1 MNQDHDND
9 HANDSDHHNG
19 HESIDATLAAKGVAL
34 RKRLGPHVA
43 PAGLYERHKALPFA
57 GRVSCNVTQLEA
69 GSWSEIVL
77 DYEVGASGIADGA
90 WLKATFKFYSDWALF
105 QTSDPAAA
113 NYISAEYHA
122 APLVLGQSPATVQS
136 LNVRFDQKGHERP
149 FQKAI
154 IVDVAD
160 GYLNAGDHIVIRLGD
175 RRRGPGTR
183 VQTFVEDQF
192 RFRFYVDPLGTSRFV
207 AVPGDIVIDIHAGAP
222 AQVLLNGPRFVQPA
236 QSASFRLSL
245 QDRWGNACR
254 DTGGAVRVRAYDER
268 QRIVYE
274 RELPLPAEGWASVAL
289 TDLPTT
295 PGSLRIVAD
304 VPSLRDVRTA
314 EAYLTVDAALPVARS
329 LYADL
334 HVHAHDTVGTNS
346 PAYNAAYARDI
357 GGIDV
362 LGYTANDFQ
371 ITDANW
377 QLGVD
382 TVERFN
388 EAGRFV
394 VYPVQE
400 WCGSSTAGGDHN
412 VVFLGDERPG
422 FPYNARGE
430 HNRTLVWNE
439 DMKGAAVELG
449 RWPVDELWDAYV
461 DDAAHHLVMPHVGGR
476 RYIPDWHHP
485 ELERLVEIASTWGH
499 FDWLYRDVIARGYQ
513 LGVAASGDEHRG
525 RPGGG
530 APGVSVFGVHGGL
543 TGVLSDSLDR
553 RSVGE
558 ALRARRTWATTGE
571 HSAALV
577 RCGEL
582 WQGDTFAHRGPAT
595 LDYRLLGRAGW
606 EYVAAF
612 DHNGL
617 LVERNL
623 HEELGY
629 AERLIRVRW
638 GGARIRDRYRWAS
651 WQGRIRIVNGTI
663 NNFGA
668 AGFEHVEEAA
678 WRTGATDIEFRS
690 DTYGDADSIEI
701 DVSNLAQAR
710 IVIEGTIDGFVKVGD
725 PLQGNPFAH
734 APTFHWEISGAELLA
749 SGTARHELGGTEL
762 FLAVERLTDKPLPV
776 DLKGSFDVAPQN
788 ASFGFRPVYVFGR
801 QRDDSKVWTSAQ
813 FITFDRESDLPVRNE
828 T

>member
-1 MNQDHDND
+1 MSEKTDH
-9 HANDSDHHNG
+9 
-19 HESIDATLAAKGVAL
+19 SIDKKAAAL
-34 RKRLGPHVA
+34 RSRLGPHVA
-43 PAGLYERHKALPFA
+43 PQGLYERHKQLPFA
-57 GRVSCNVTQLEA
+57 GRVSCNVERLEA
-69 GSWSEIVL
+69 GSWSEIIL
-77 DYEVGASGIADGA
+77 DYEVGASGVADGA

-105 QTSDPAAA
+105 QTSDPGAA
-113 NYISAEYHA
+113 NYLSAEYHA
-122 APLVLGQSPATVQS
+122 APLAPGQSPATVQA

-149 FQKAI
+149 FQKAV
-154 IVDVAD
+154 IVDVVD

-207 AVPGDIVIDIHAGAP
+207 AVPGDIVIDIHAGPP
-222 AQVLLNGPRFVQPA
+222 AQVLLNGPRFVQPGERA
-236 QSASFRLSL
+236 PFRLSL

-254 DTGGAVRVRAYDER
+254 DVGGSARVIAYDVRGEA
-268 QRIVYE
+268 VYR
-274 RELPLPAEGWASVAL
+274 RELALPDEGWATCAL
-289 TDLPTT
+289 DDLPTSF
-295 PGSLRIVAD
+295 GALRIVAD
-304 VPSLRDVRTA
+304 VPSLRGVRAA
-314 EAYLTVDAALPVARS
+314 EERLTIDAALPAPRA

-377 QLGVD
+377 QLGVE

-388 EAGRFV
+388 EPGRFV

-439 DMKGAAVELG
+439 DMKGSAVELG
-449 RWPVDELWDAYV
+449 RWPVEELWDAYV
-461 DDAAHHLVMPHVGGR
+461 DDAGHHLVMPHVGGR

-499 FDWLYRDVIARGYQ
+499 FGWLYQDVIARGYK

-530 APGVSVFGVHGGL
+530 MPGVQVFGVHGGL
-543 TGVLSDSLDR
+543 TGVLAPTLDR
-553 RSVGE
+553 RSVGA

-571 HSAALV
+571 HSALLV
-577 RCGEL
+577 RCGEH
-582 WQGDTFAHRGPAT
+582 WQGDAFEHRGPAT

-606 EYVAAF
+606 EHVAAY
-612 DHNGL
+612 DHTGL
-617 LVERNL
+617 IWERNL
-623 HEELGY
+623 HAELGY

-638 GGARIRDRYRWAS
+638 GGARIRDRYRWAA

-663 NNFGA
+663 HNFGA
-668 AGFEHVEEAA
+668 AGFEHIEEAA

-701 DVSNLAQAR
+701 DVSNLAAAT
-710 IVIEGTIDGFVKVGD
+710 IVIEGTIDSFVKVGD
-725 PLQGNPFAH
+725 PLQGNPFVH
-734 APTFHWEISGAELLA
+734 APTFRWEISGAELLA
-749 SGTARHELGGTEL
+749 RGAATHDLGGTGL
-762 FLAVERLTDKPLPV
+762 FVAVERLTDKPLPA
-776 DLKGSFDVAPQN
+776 DLSGSVEIEPQN
-788 ASFGFRPVYVFGR
+788 APFGFRPVYFFGR
-801 QRDDSKVWTSAQ
+801 QRDDSKVWASAQ
-813 FITFDRESDLPVRNE
+813 FIEFGG
-828 T
+828 

>member
-1 MNQDHDND
+1 VNEDHQ
-9 HANDSDHHNG
+9 
-19 HESIDATLAAKGVAL
+19 SIEAKAAAL
-34 RKRLGPHVA
+34 RKRLGPHIA
-43 PAGLYERHKALPFA
+43 PRGLYERHKALPFA
-57 GRVSCNVTQLEA
+57 GRVTCNVNRLEA

-77 DYEVGASGIADGA
+77 DYEVGASGVADGA

-105 QTSDPAAA
+105 QTSDPSAA
-113 NYISAEYHA
+113 NFISAEYHA
-122 APLVLGQSPATVQS
+122 AALVPGQSPATVQS

-192 RFRFYVDPLGTSRFV
+192 RFRFYIDPLGTSRFV
-207 AVPGDIVIDIHAGAP
+207 AVPSDIVIDIHAGAP
-222 AQVLLNGPRFVQPA
+222 SQVLLNGPRFVQPGQRA
-236 QSASFRLSL
+236 PFRVSL
-245 QDRWGNACR
+245 QDRWGNACKNI
-254 DTGGAVRVRAYDER
+254 DGGVRVRAYDER
-268 QRIVYE
+268 NELVYE
-274 RELPLPAEGWASVAL
+274 RELALPEGAWASVAL
-289 TDLPTT
+289 DDPPTASGT
-295 PGSLRIVAD
+295 LRIVAD
-304 VPSLRDVRTA
+304 VPSKGGVRAA
-314 EAYLTVDAALPVARS
+314 EVFLTVDATLPVARS

-362 LGYTANDFQ
+362 LGYTVNDFQ

-377 QLGVD
+377 QLGIE
-382 TVERFN
+382 TAEQFN
-388 EAGRFV
+388 EASRFV

-439 DMKGAAVELG
+439 DMKGTAVDLG

-461 DDAAHHLVMPHVGGR
+461 DDAANHLVMPHVGGR

-499 FDWLYRDVIARGYQ
+499 FDWLYRDVIARGYK

-553 RSVGE
+553 RSVGR
-558 ALRARRTWATTGE
+558 ALRARHTWATTGE

-577 RCGEL
+577 RCGKYQ
-582 WQGDTFAHRGPAT
+582 QGDEFNHRGPAT

-623 HEELGY
+623 HQELGY

-651 WQGRIRIVNGTI
+651 WRGRIRIINGMI
-663 NNFGA
+663 HNFGA
-668 AGFEHVEEAA
+668 SGFEHIEEAA
-678 WRTGATDIEFRS
+678 WRTGATDIEFSS
-690 DTYGDADSIEI
+690 DTYGDADNIEI
-701 DVSNLAQAR
+701 DVSNLAHAR

-725 PLQGNPFAH
+725 PLKGNPFVH
-734 APTFHWEISGAELLA
+734 SPMFHWEISGADLLA
-749 SGTARHELGGTEL
+749 QGTARHELGGTEL

-776 DLKGSFDVAPQN
+776 DLSGSFEVSAQN
-788 ASFGFRPVYVFGR
+788 SSFGFRPVYVFGR

-813 FITFDRESDLPVRNE
+813 FITFD
-828 T
+828 

>member
-1 MNQDHDND
+1 MNDRAQ
-9 HANDSDHHNG
+9 G
-19 HESIDATLAAKGVAL
+19 IEAKGAAL
-34 RKRLGPHVA
+34 RERLGTHVA
-43 PAGLYERHKALPFA
+43 PVGLYERHKALPFA
-57 GRVSCNVTQLEA
+57 GRVSCNVTRLEA

-105 QTSDPAAA
+105 QTSDPGAA
-113 NYISAEYHA
+113 NFISAEYHA
-122 APLVLGQSPATVQS
+122 AALVPGQSPATVQA

-149 FQKAI
+149 FQKAV

-192 RFRFYVDPLGTSRFV
+192 RIRFYVDPLGTSRFV
-207 AVPGDIVIDIHAGAP
+207 AVPGDVVIDIHAGAP
-222 AQVLLNGPRFVQPA
+222 SQVLLNGPRFVRPSEPA
-236 QSASFRLSL
+236 TFRVSL

-254 DTGGAVRVRAYDER
+254 DAGGAIEVHAYDDR
-268 QRIVYE
+268 NQLVYR
-274 RELPLPAEGWASVAL
+274 RELPLPEEGWATCAL
-289 TDLPTT
+289 HDLPTT
-295 PGSLRIVAD
+295 TDGALRIVATA
-304 VPSLRDVRTA
+304 PALHDVRAA
-314 EAYLTVDAALPVARS
+314 EVFLTVDQTLPVARS

-382 TVERFN
+382 TVEAFN

-412 VVFLGDERPG
+412 IVFLGDEPPG

-439 DMKGAAVELG
+439 DMKGSSVELG
-449 RWPVDELWDAYV
+449 RWPVEELWDAYV
-461 DDAAHHLVMPHVGGR
+461 DDAEQHLVMPHVGGR

-530 APGVSVFGVHGGL
+530 APGVQVFGVHGGL
-543 TGVLSDSLDR
+543 TGVLSDMLDR
-553 RSVGE
+553 KAVGR
-558 ALRARRTWATTGE
+558 ALRARHTWATTGE

-577 RCGEL
+577 RCGEHR
-582 WQGDTFAHRGPAT
+582 QGDAFAHRGPAT

-606 EYVAAF
+606 EYIAAF
-612 DHNGL
+612 DHSGL
-617 LVERNL
+617 IWERNL

-629 AERLIRVRW
+629 SDRLIRIRW

-651 WQGRIRIVNGTI
+651 WRGRIRILNGTI
-663 NNFGA
+663 HNFGS
-668 AGFEHVEEAA
+668 AGFEHIEEAA
-678 WRTGATDIEFRS
+678 WRTGTTDIEFRS
-690 DTYGDADSIEI
+690 DTYGDADSVEI
-701 DVSNLAQAR
+701 DVGNLANAR
-710 IVIEGTIDGFVKVGD
+710 IVIEGTIDSFVKVGD

-734 APTFHWEISGAELLA
+734 APTFRWEISGAELLA
-749 SGTARHELGGTEL
+749 QGTARHELGGTEL
-762 FLAVERLTDKPLPV
+762 FVAAERLTAWPLPQ
-776 DLKGSFDVAPQN
+776 DLSGALEIAPLN
-788 ASFGFRPVYVFGR
+788 APFGFRPVYLFGR

-813 FITFDRESDLPVRNE
+813 FITFESSSN
-828 T
+828 TGQ

>member
-1 MNQDHDND
+1 MNQDHDHNND
-9 HANDSDHHNG
+9 H
-19 HESIDATLAAKGVAL
+19 ESSEATLAAKGVAL

-122 APLVLGQSPATVQS
+122 AALVPGQSPATVQS

-207 AVPGDIVIDIHAGAP
+207 AVPGDVVIDIHAGAP

-304 VPSLRDVRTA
+304 VPSLRDMRAA

-357 GGIDV
+357 GGIDI

-382 TVERFN
+382 TVEQFN

-422 FPYNARGE
+422 
-430 HNRTLVWNE
+430 
-439 DMKGAAVELG
+439 
-449 RWPVDELWDAYV
+449 
-461 DDAAHHLVMPHVGGR
+461 
-476 RYIPDWHHP
+476 
-485 ELERLVEIASTWGH
+485 
-499 FDWLYRDVIARGYQ
+499 
-513 LGVAASGDEHRG
+513 
-525 RPGGG
+525 
-530 APGVSVFGVHGGL
+530 
-543 TGVLSDSLDR
+543 
-553 RSVGE
+553 
-558 ALRARRTWATTGE
+558 
-571 HSAALV
+571 
-577 RCGEL
+577 
-582 WQGDTFAHRGPAT
+582 
-595 LDYRLLGRAGW
+595 
-606 EYVAAF
+606 
-612 DHNGL
+612 
-617 LVERNL
+617 
-623 HEELGY
+623 
-629 AERLIRVRW
+629 
-638 GGARIRDRYRWAS
+638 
-651 WQGRIRIVNGTI
+651 
-663 NNFGA
+663 
-668 AGFEHVEEAA
+668 
-678 WRTGATDIEFRS
+678 
-690 DTYGDADSIEI
+690 
-701 DVSNLAQAR
+701 
-710 IVIEGTIDGFVKVGD
+710 
-725 PLQGNPFAH
+725 
-734 APTFHWEISGAELLA
+734 
-749 SGTARHELGGTEL
+749 
-762 FLAVERLTDKPLPV
+762 
-776 DLKGSFDVAPQN
+776 
-788 ASFGFRPVYVFGR
+788 
-801 QRDDSKVWTSAQ
+801 
-813 FITFDRESDLPVRNE
+813 
-828 T
+828 